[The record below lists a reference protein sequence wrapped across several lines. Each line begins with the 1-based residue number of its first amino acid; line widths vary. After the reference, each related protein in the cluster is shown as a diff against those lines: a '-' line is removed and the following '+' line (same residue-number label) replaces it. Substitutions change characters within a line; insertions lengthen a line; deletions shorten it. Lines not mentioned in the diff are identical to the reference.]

1 MNIRKS
7 AIPVRPKPQAA
18 AIKRTIV
25 QTRKLT
31 GARSPHR
38 AQSCPQYNAAQST
51 STTTS
56 GSNRASVAMG
66 PIMKRN
72 VKKSVAS
79 ARSRRTMAAV
89 MSVLFTAT
97 GLIDVIIPPHRA
109 RAEREPRKRLYCN
122 DLLRSVRVTRLTAAL
137 VEPPIAQPDHLIE
150 RRRAVPAC
158 LHALDESSGHAVVA
172 CPAQF

>member
-1 MNIRKS
+1 MMNIRKS
-7 AIPVRPKPQAA
+7 AIPVRPKPHAA

-51 STTTS
+51 STTSS
-56 GSNRASVAMG
+56 GSSRAGVAMG

-79 ARSRRTMAAV
+79 ARSRRTIAAV

-109 RAEREPRKRLYCN
+109 RAEREPREGLYCN
-122 DLLRSVRVTRLTAAL
+122 NPLRWGRVTRLTLAL
-137 VEPPIAQPDHLIE
+137 IEPPIPQPDHLFK
-150 RRRAVPAC
+150 RRRAIATR
-158 LHALDESSGHAVVA
+158 LHALDESPGHAVVA
-172 CPAQF
+172 GPAQ